1 MYNNQYDIEG
11 CSNTD
16 QNVNKLYCPNF
27 HEGYEQFKEII
38 KQYVDDDEACT
49 FYKWSDGEWLFLQG
63 IANIGGVT
71 NVGAR
76 DTNIGADKLDIT
88 PFRDGIMKNDYHMVE
103 SYQEAHTMWQ
113 KIFPQ
118 QPYNAAAEWAYA
130 LVANRWF
137 FKTFKG
143 QIGLVGAKEKLEL
156 IQELLEYKEYREYLG
171 IDKFEDYI
179 CLPQK
184 YACDD
189 IESTAVAVKEQ
200 LKNAKSKIFLEGI
213 GQAKQALLHRMKE
226 YHPAV
231 YITVGSGIDA
241 IAGIQDTKSRP
252 YFADW
257 KNYRIKDYNYEKI
270 DIWARAR
277 VEAAPDRIF
286 YLNENTKIK

>member
-1 MYNNQYDIEG
+1 MYNNRYDIEG
-11 CSNTD
+11 CVNTD
-16 QNVNKLYCPNF
+16 QNANRLYCHGF
-27 HEGYEQFKEII
+27 HEGYDQFKEIL
-38 KQYVDDDEACT
+38 KQYVDDNESCT

-63 IANIGGVT
+63 ISNIGGVT
-71 NVGAR
+71 NVGMR
-76 DTNIGADKLDIT
+76 DTNIGADKIDMT
-88 PFRDGIMKNDYHMVE
+88 PFRDGIIKNDYYMVE
-103 SYQEAHTMWQ
+103 SYQEAHQMWQ
-113 KIFPQ
+113 KIFPSKS
-118 QPYNAAAEWAYA
+118 YNAAAEWAYA

-179 CLPQK
+179 YLPQK

-189 IESTAVAVKEQ
+189 IEATAEMVKGQ

-213 GQAKQALLHRMKE
+213 GQAKMALLHRMKE

-241 IAGIQDTKSRP
+241 IAGIQDTIGRP

-257 KNYRIKDYNYEKI
+257 KNYRIKGYDYEKT
-270 DIWARAR
+270 DIWARPK
-277 VEAAPDRIF
+277 VESATDRIVW
-286 YLNENTKIK
+286 LEKKI